1 MAKKRGDARYTFAF
15 AADVQA
21 LATEKHIKV
30 VSFNVAERKDRKGSY
45 DYLTVNFLVPRP
57 DRDVVETTEKT
68 PVEATVEPDETATAA
83 QIDEPVGTV
92 VLETVI
98 SELEEEL
105 DNKTDAESV
114 EKDEVNNHEI

>member
-1 MAKKRGDARYTFAF
+1 MSKKPDDARYTFAF

-21 LATEKHIKV
+21 LATEKRIKV
-30 VSFNVAERKDRKGSY
+30 VSFNVSERKDRKGSY

-57 DRDVVETTEKT
+57 DRDVRKTTEKA

-92 VLETVI
+92 ALETVI

-114 EKDEVNNHEI
+114 EKDEVNNHEV